1 MILSQGSA
9 SAQSG
14 APSLIVTN
22 APLPQSLRDK
32 IYSSPRRVKE
42 ITPNDIGGRAYYD
55 GAVTEVRRKIDG
67 LAGELSGL
75 QDNVQSLSQE
85 LQNLQRDGEQ
95 KSARYFTDIAT
106 INTQLQSGTTPGNPR
121 LVNRITQAQGSLK
134 GLEENVSRL
143 NSNAL
148 QISDVASEASFLLE
162 NARSTYSLSGA
173 VEEDHVVLANL
184 EDEINGTIVLIDRLL
199 NMVND
204 DITRTASY
212 LSAERDN
219 LRTLSLAVTNG
230 DLYGKSL
237 TSRPFSSAASYGA
250 SPMATSPASVEATDM
265 MAPEQASLRSAPSQ
279 SQPSS
284 LPAEG
289 RPLVRIKFDNPNV
302 DYEQALYVA
311 VNEALDRYPE
321 ASFDLVAVNPTQGN
335 AAEVAIETTRARRN
349 AEKVLRTLTQMGLPA
364 ERVAISSD
372 ANAAAKSSE
381 VHLYIR

>member
-1 MILSQGSA
+1 
-9 SAQSG
+9 
-14 APSLIVTN
+14 
-22 APLPQSLRDK
+22 
-32 IYSSPRRVKE
+32 VKE

-250 SPMATSPASVEATDM
+250 SPMAATPASVEATDM